1 MFTGHVPCF
10 SCLLSIPAFQE
21 KKKEF
26 YFMFHGIEDRV
37 VFSFTSEMKQKW
49 VKSMVVVFLYK
60 LACPKG
66 SS

>member
-1 MFTGHVPCF
+1 MSSFYT
-10 SCLLSIPAFQE
+10 SISR